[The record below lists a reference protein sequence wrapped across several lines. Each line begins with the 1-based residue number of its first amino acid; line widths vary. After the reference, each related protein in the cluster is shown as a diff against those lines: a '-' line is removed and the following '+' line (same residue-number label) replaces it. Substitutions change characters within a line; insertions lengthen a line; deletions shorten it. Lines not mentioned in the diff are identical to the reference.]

1 MIRFKGF
8 SLNPAAVLRRKKQ
21 FHEAQKYVDS
31 EVLRRAEPYV
41 PKKTGRLRQ
50 SGYEGTRIGSG
61 TVQYTAPY
69 ARPRYYKGRAKRGL
83 QGKFWFSR
91 MKSDNKQKILSGAK
105 ENFK

>member
-8 SLNPAAVLRRKKQ
+8 SLNPAAVIRRKKQ

-41 PKKTGRLRQ
+41 PKQTGKLRR

-69 ARPRYYKGRAKRGL
+69 ARIRYFKGKGHGL